1 MNFEKL
7 IFSTKQS
14 LIKHGPAICTTLG
27 IVSMVAGAVLAVKE
41 TPTAVERI
49 KEADISKDAKW
60 KEKAVGTIKATWK
73 NYILPVSLEVTGICL
88 IGGGAKTYSRRY
100 ADLSN
105 VLYIS
110 ETAYRNL
117 QKKME
122 EKLSEKQVEE
132 IRSSIAEDKVKADPP
147 ERHDILPSPNGEHLF
162 YDAMTSQY
170 FHSSIEEVKRVV
182 NDINARINREYY
194 VQCNEFI
201 ASLGERAFKTFEL
214 LSWGTGEQIDL
225 REDYIV
231 LNGEPVTVLEYN
243 LGSFTT

>member
-1 MNFEKL
+1 MNANQF
-7 IFSTKQS
+7 IFSARES
-14 LIKHGPAICTTLG
+14 LVKHGPAVCTALG
-27 IVSMVAGAVLAVKE
+27 IASMLAGAVLAVKE
-41 TPTAVERI
+41 TPTAIERI
-49 KEADISKDAKW
+49 KEADIPEDASKKD
-60 KEKAVGTIKATWK
+60 KAVGTVKATWK
-73 NYILPVSLEVTGICL
+73 NYILPVSLEILGIGL
-88 IGGGAKTYSRRY
+88 ISGSAKTYSRRY

-117 QKKME
+117 QNKME
-122 EKLSEKQVEE
+122 EKLTEKQVEE
-132 IRSSIAEDKVKADPP
+132 IRSSIAEDRIKENPP
-147 ERHDILPSPNGEHLF
+147 ERHDILPSPKGEHLF

-170 FHSSIEEVKRVV
+170 FYSSIEEVKRVV
-182 NDINARINREYY
+182 NSINARINSEYY

-225 REDYIV
+225 KEDYIV

-243 LGSFTT
+243 LGSFTI